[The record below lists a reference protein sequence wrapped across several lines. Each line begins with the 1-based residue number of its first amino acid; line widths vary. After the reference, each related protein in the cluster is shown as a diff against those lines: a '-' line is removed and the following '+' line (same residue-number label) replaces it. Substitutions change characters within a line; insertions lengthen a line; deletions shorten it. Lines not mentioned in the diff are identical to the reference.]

1 MIGNISID
9 SPLALAPMAGV
20 TDTVFRSIAREM
32 GAGVVV
38 TEMVSSRGL
47 VYDNNRTKELL
58 AFGESERPLGIQLF
72 GRDPRDMAKAASIVS
87 SLEPDFID
95 INMGCPTP
103 KIVKNGDGAALMQDP
118 DLAARVVEAVVESS
132 SCPVTVKLRR
142 GWDENSPSVV
152 ELAPLLAEAGAQ
164 ALAIHGRYRN
174 QFYSGHADWTCISEV
189 KEAVS
194 IPVLGNGD
202 VDSPVVAW
210 QRMEETGCAGVMI
223 GRGCLGNPWIF
234 REILHY
240 FHTGEHL
247 PSPSLIERANLA
259 IRHLEGAVAL
269 RGEYLGVRSMR
280 PQLAWYTKGFPHAS
294 QIRHKLN
301 TATSVAYVRELL
313 LSAIVME
320 NT

>member
-9 SPLALAPMAGV
+9 IPLSLAPMAGV

-32 GAGVVV
+32 GAGLVV

-118 DLAARVVEAVVESS
+118 DLAARVVEAVVEDS

-152 ELAPLLAEAGAQ
+152 ELAPLLVEAGAQ
-164 ALAIHGRYRN
+164 ALAIHGHIAIS
-174 QFYSGHADWTCISEV
+174 YSGHADWTCISEV

-210 QRMEETGCAGVMI
+210 QRMEETGCAG
-223 GRGCLGNPWIF
+223 
-234 REILHY
+234 
-240 FHTGEHL
+240 
-247 PSPSLIERANLA
+247 
-259 IRHLEGAVAL
+259 
-269 RGEYLGVRSMR
+269 
-280 PQLAWYTKGFPHAS
+280 
-294 QIRHKLN
+294 
-301 TATSVAYVRELL
+301 
-313 LSAIVME
+313 
-320 NT
+320 